1 MCGTIKRQ
9 DKTIRSSVV
18 IEAVLRQV
26 ACDHRVGVV
35 SRITNSFVE
44 QAVIVIISVVSIK
57 CELSKFLLQS
67 LLCQL
72 SVDSGIKIV

>member
-1 MCGTIKRQ
+1 MCWTIKGQ
-9 DKTIRSSVV
+9 DKAIRSSVV

-26 ACDHRVGVV
+26 ACEQRVTVV
-35 SRITNSFVE
+35 SRITNSCVE
-44 QAVIVIISVVSIK
+44 QAVIVIISAVSIK

-72 SVDSGIKIV
+72 SVDSGTKIV